1 MALKYQRILLKIS
14 GEALG
19 GEKGTGFDEPTMDA
33 ICGGVKKAHELGV
46 QIGIVVGGGNFW
58 RGRSSGKMERTLA
71 DKIGMLATVMN
82 ALAVSD
88 KLEQLGVPT
97 EVFTSITM
105 PQVAPAFT
113 RKDALHAM
121 EEGKIAIFGGG
132 TGNPFF
138 STDTT
143 TALRAVEVSADIMFK
158 ATMVDGVYDK
168 DPHKYPDAKKYETLT
183 FTKVLEDRLAV
194 MDGTAATLCR
204 DNKLPILVF
213 DLADPDNIARAVQG
227 ENVPDAFSRLVRIDN
242 KQETRT
248 MSSNTKAFEDKMKSA
263 VEHLERELKTVR
275 AGRANPGVL
284 DKVTVDYYG
293 SPTPIQQVASV
304 AVSEARTLTI
314 TPWDRT
320 LLRAISKAILA
331 SDVGINPIDDGQTI
345 RLNFPAP
352 TEERRKQLAKE
363 VSKMGEEAKVAVR
376 NVRRDAMDKA
386 KAMKKAGELTEDTQ
400 KTMEEDVQ
408 KLTDK
413 YVKNIDAAV
422 EEKQKEI
429 MSV

>member
-1 MALKYQRILLKIS
+1 
-14 GEALG
+14 
-19 GEKGTGFDEPTMDA
+19 
-33 ICGGVKKAHELGV
+33 
-46 QIGIVVGGGNFW
+46 
-58 RGRSSGKMERTLA
+58 
-71 DKIGMLATVMN
+71 
-82 ALAVSD
+82 
-88 KLEQLGVPT
+88 
-97 EVFTSITM
+97 
-105 PQVAPAFT
+105 
-113 RKDALHAM
+113 
-121 EEGKIAIFGGG
+121 
-132 TGNPFF
+132 
-138 STDTT
+138 
-143 TALRAVEVSADIMFK
+143 
-158 ATMVDGVYDK
+158 
-168 DPHKYPDAKKYETLT
+168 
-183 FTKVLEDRLAV
+183 
-194 MDGTAATLCR
+194 
-204 DNKLPILVF
+204 
-213 DLADPDNIARAVQG
+213 
-227 ENVPDAFSRLVRIDN
+227 
-242 KQETRT
+242 

-352 TEERRKQLAKE
+352 TEERR
-363 VSKMGEEAKVAVR
+363 EEAKVAVR